1 MSTQTMEQKAR
12 DAIVG
17 AEVSAIDIGVKAA
30 RARMDVIRNE
40 GNFVIGNAMEAA
52 TRNLIN
58 SLRSSGTAPG
68 TLRTDLVKQ
77 QALERAAHDEM
88 ELLGRAVRTL
98 LSERTDTYTGGADA
112 ALAWLH
118 DHLTALTASVKDL
131 APDLVGISTSDDAV
145 RAGGKA
151 LTAWSQLAQLVDQY
165 GEIRTAQRVFTR
177 EARGT
182 AANLHRDI
190 FQAGTTKRPADPGW
204 QIAAGAPHTTSL
216 MTGSVR
222 LDTEAWPGTITDTD
236 EMMNAVVPSTS
247 PAAYLLWLAERGDAW
262 VPTSSQLSA
271 ALNARSE
278 ALQRKPQAVGPD
290 GRLRVRRSA

>member
-1 MSTQTMEQKAR
+1 MEQKAR
-12 DAIVG
+12 DAIIG
-17 AEVSAIDIGVKAA
+17 AEVSAIDVGVKAA

-40 GNFVIGNAMEAA
+40 GNFVIGNAIEAA
-52 TRNLIN
+52 TRNLIS

-77 QALERAAHDEM
+77 QASERAAHDEM

-112 ALAWLH
+112 ALSWLN
-118 DHLTALTASVKDL
+118 DHLTELTTTVEAL
-131 APDLVGISTSDDAV
+131 APELVGITTSDDAV

-165 GEIRTAQRVFTR
+165 VEIRTAQRVFTR

-182 AANLHRDI
+182 AAYLHRDL

-204 QIAAGAPHTTSL
+204 QIAAGAPHTTNL
-216 MTGSVR
+216 MTGAVR
-222 LDTEAWPGTITDTD
+222 LDTEAWPGTISDTD
-236 EMMNAVVPSTS
+236 EMENAAVPSTS
-247 PAAYLLWLAERGDAW
+247 PAAYLLWIAGRGDAW
-262 VPTSSQLSA
+262 VPTTSQLTA
-271 ALNARSE
+271 ALNSRRE

-290 GRLRVRRSA
+290 GRLRVKRSA